1 MAELNRQKR
10 QVLRRIQ
17 EHFNTARR
25 RRGAL
30 FEQIS
35 TVDIYYHPHDTA
47 ARSNYVTPRRGVAWV
62 PGTDVRKALDRL
74 AALDRV
80 PRLSLVKGLFP
91 PAFHGQLR
99 AIGLVVESDNPIL
112 TYGLIPNCDQ
122 AVMEAE
128 PVPSP
133 TRRLATYEVADRNAV
148 ETWLRLGMEGGYP
161 DPDEVDRLWENVTLS
176 HEMYFLTSDE
186 LTIAGGAGVILN
198 PPMAEILCIDTIALY
213 RRRGV
218 ASAAVRAAV
227 QYAQAH
233 GCSLIFQVGLSEG
246 AARLYRRL
254 GFVDLDQVITYCRA
268 SDAKAPSRSAEM
280 SKKADTTHERDVAQP
295 VSSRG

>member
-1 MAELNRQKR
+1 MAELNRHKR

-17 EHFNTARR
+17 EHFNSARR

-30 FEQIS
+30 FEQVS
-35 TVDIYYHPHDTA
+35 TVDVYYHPRDTA

-62 PGTDVRKALDRL
+62 PGTDVRRALDRL

-80 PRLSLVKGLFP
+80 PRLSMVKGLFP
-91 PAFHGQLR
+91 PAFHAQLR
-99 AIGLVVESDNPIL
+99 AIGLTVESDYPIM

-122 AVMEAE
+122 NVPDTE
-128 PVPSP
+128 PVPAP

-161 DPDEVDRLWENVTLS
+161 DPGDVDRLWENVTLGQ
-176 HEMYFLTSDE
+176 EMYFLTSDD

-227 QYAQAH
+227 QFAQTH
-233 GCSLIFQVGLSEG
+233 GGSLIFQVAFSEG

-254 GFVDLDQVITYCRA
+254 GFVDLDQVITYCRPGD
-268 SDAKAPSRSAEM
+268 SSSVHRSAEM
-280 SKKADTTHERDVAQP
+280 TRKGDTAHERDVAQP
-295 VSSRG
+295 VSTHG